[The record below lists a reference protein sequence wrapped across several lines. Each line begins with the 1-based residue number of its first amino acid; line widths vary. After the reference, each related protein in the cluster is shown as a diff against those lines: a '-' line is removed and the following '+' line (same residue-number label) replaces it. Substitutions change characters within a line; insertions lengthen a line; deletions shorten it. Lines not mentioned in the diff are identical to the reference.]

1 MSVALAILSVLGSAY
16 AEPQQESTRLVGV
29 RTSSFALP

>member
-1 MSVALAILSVLGSAY
+1 MSVALAILSVLGRAY
-16 AEPQQESTRLVGV
+16 AAPQQESTGTVEA